1 MKIFGKSLS
10 EYVSFEKEF
19 LILTMAVG
27 MGRLILSLSGV
38 PNSSVKWVSLTA
50 VTLLGLFYYSV
61 TVYTRGFGSYKQL
74 LPVLALQVILSNL
87 IIIFAI
93 VLSNVTGRENIF
105 SAHEY
110 GGGSWGH
117 VGDMFMVMIVS
128 PFVLWGVGCLIMLL
142 TKLVSGRRQPRTGT
156 AGA

>member
-38 PNSSVKWVSLTA
+38 PNSAVKFVSLTA

-61 TVYTRGFGSYKQL
+61 TVYTSGFGRYKQL
-74 LPVLALQVILSNL
+74 LPVLALQAILSNL

-93 VLSNVTGRENIF
+93 VLSNVTGKENIF

-117 VGDMFMVMIVS
+117 VRDIFIVVIIS

>member
-74 LPVLALQVILSNL
+74 LPVLALQAILSNL

-93 VLSNVTGRENIF
+93 VLSNATGKENIF

-117 VGDMFMVMIVS
+117 VRDMFIVMIVS

>member
-38 PNSSVKWVSLTA
+38 PNSAVKFVSLTA

-110 GGGSWGH
+110 GGGSWAH
-117 VGDMFMVMIVS
+117 VRDMFIVMIVS

>member
-38 PNSSVKWVSLTA
+38 PNSAVKFVSLTA

-74 LPVLALQVILSNL
+74 LPVLALQAILSNL

-93 VLSNVTGRENIF
+93 VLSNATGKENIF

-117 VGDMFMVMIVS
+117 VRDMFIVMIVS

>member
-38 PNSSVKWVSLTA
+38 PNSAVKFVSLTA
-50 VTLLGLFYYSV
+50 VTLLGLIYYSV
-61 TVYTRGFGSYKQL
+61 RVYTSGFGSYKQL

-93 VLSNVTGRENIF
+93 VLSNVTGKENIF

-110 GGGSWGH
+110 GGGGWGH
-117 VGDMFMVMIVS
+117 VAGMFMVMIVS
-128 PFVLWGVGCLIMLL
+128 PFILWLIGCLIMLL
-142 TKLVSGRRQPRTGT
+142 AKMLSGGRQPKTGT

>member
-50 VTLLGLFYYSV
+50 VTLL
-61 TVYTRGFGSYKQL
+61 
-74 LPVLALQVILSNL
+74 
-87 IIIFAI
+87 
-93 VLSNVTGRENIF
+93 
-105 SAHEY
+105 
-110 GGGSWGH
+110 
-117 VGDMFMVMIVS
+117 
-128 PFVLWGVGCLIMLL
+128 
-142 TKLVSGRRQPRTGT
+142 
-156 AGA
+156 

>member
-1 MKIFGKSLS
+1 MKIFGKTLS

-38 PNSSVKWVSLTA
+38 PNSAVKFVSLTA
-50 VTLLGLFYYSV
+50 VTLLGLIYYSV
-61 TVYTRGFGSYKQL
+61 RVYTSGFGSYKQL

-105 SAHEY
+105 SAREY

-117 VGDMFMVMIVS
+117 VAAMIMVMIVS
-128 PFVLWGVGCLIMLL
+128 PFVLWLIGCLIMLL
-142 TKLVSGRRQPRTGT
+142 AKMLSGGRQPKTGT

>member
-93 VLSNVTGRENIF
+93 VLANVTGKENIF

-117 VGDMFMVMIVS
+117 VRDMFMVMIVS